1 MSTRLAA
8 IPFLLLLLG
17 ACGQKGDLY
26 LRDDAAAPSSGQET
40 VAQDQDQEQGEEQQE
55 DEE

>member
-40 VAQDQDQEQGEEQQE
+40 VAQDQEQGEEQQE